1 MYAELTSSVNNSAPD
16 TETDGTITPNKRLK
30 NYSDTNISESSP
42 IITRSKSQMD
52 ESNSLTESEYF
63 TAQSRSG
70 FTDSATSS
78 SIYWNWFFF
87 LLILS

>member
-16 TETDGTITPNKRLK
+16 TETDGTITPIANKRLK

-42 IITRSKSQMD
+42 IISRSKSQMD

-78 SIYWNWFFF
+78 SIYWN
-87 LLILS
+87 